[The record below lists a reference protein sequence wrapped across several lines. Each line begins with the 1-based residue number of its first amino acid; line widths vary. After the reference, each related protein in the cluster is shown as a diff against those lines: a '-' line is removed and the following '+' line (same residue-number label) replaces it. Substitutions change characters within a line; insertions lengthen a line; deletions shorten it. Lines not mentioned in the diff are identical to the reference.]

1 LGAAAIREFFIGDA
15 SWTRLREVSLGY
27 TLGTPAFKKATK
39 FSSMRF
45 SLTGRNLFLW
55 TDIVGFDP
63 EVNQSGVNN
72 GFGQEFFTNPSTR
85 SWLFT
90 VKLNF

>member
-1 LGAAAIREFFIGDA
+1 
-15 SWTRLREVSLGY
+15 
-27 TLGTPAFKKATK
+27 
-39 FSSMRF
+39 MRF
-45 SLTGRNLFLW
+45 SLTGRNLFHW